1 MLGGKHFFL
10 LALKLI
16 MSFQTIRQVVRQEKQ
31 YVKENKG
38 RNKQTI
44 HHDNYT
50 YSLLQSYFF
59 CVLFCRA
66 EYKGRVNR
74 KQHYTVKWLCT
85 PTSLN
90 HANASSLS
98 GSLFFFFLSFLINL

>member
-16 MSFQTIRQVVRQEKQ
+16 MSFQTVRQVVRQEKQ

-38 RNKQTI
+38 RNKQI
-44 HHDNYT
+44 SHHDNYT
-50 YSLLQSYFF
+50 YYLLQSYFF

-74 KQHYTVKWLCT
+74 KQHYTVK
-85 PTSLN
+85 
-90 HANASSLS
+90 
-98 GSLFFFFLSFLINL
+98 